1 MFSKLNSLVTSNKS
15 NKSSKRNSTSP
26 QSILKLQ
33 AILRTSPRTS
43 PQLSPQTS
51 PRLSI
56 FSSNKSINSIA
67 SSNSGKHKKYEEPF
81 SYGEIY
87 PEEAKISHIHQPE
100 IPMTPRSISR
110 NINRPLSQMQKN
122 KSEKYKLMTSAGSFS
137 NKMIVTG
144 KNKRERKIK
153 KRTIKNKKSIKT

>member
-1 MFSKLNSLVTSNKS
+1 MFSKLNSLVTS

-33 AILRTSPRTS
+33 SIMRTSPRTS
-43 PQLSPQTS
+43 PQTSPQSS

-56 FSSNKSINSIA
+56 FSSTKSIA